1 MPIIAH
7 SDIDRVEIDQMCDMF
22 THITLQPGEIL
33 ANVGDQV
40 EPAIYF
46 VKSVNDLT
54 GGYIQLSKKDGE
66 LTRTI
71 GPSDGFGFGRSALIL
86 ANIEDSSTAAAYG
99 KEHGL
104 SSLDTDKAIL
114 KARDSLGYKSIVTAH
129 TTAIAMGTEPVH
141 LRKLSLHDVRNTIYD
156 ELRLGKDYRKNRS
169 HKQDVTKDTLEKKRL
184 LGQGSF
190 GQVWLCREPKL
201 DEPYALKIQYKRELI
216 DQHQASGVI
225 KEKRI
230 MEKMNHPF
238 VMGIVNSQ
246 ADTSCLY
253 MVMDLVPGGEL
264 SSQMRNADRPNLSE
278 KSAKFYAACMLEGL
292 SYMHRRDYVY
302 RDLKGE
308 NVMIDRDGYCV
319 IIDLGF
325 GT

>member
-7 SDIDRVEIDQMCDMF
+7 SDIDRVEIDQMCDTF

-33 ANVGDQV
+33 ANAGDQV
-40 EPAIYF
+40 EPAVYF
-46 VKSVNDLT
+46 VKTVNKST
-54 GGYIQLSKKDGE
+54 GGYIQLSNKDGAN
-66 LTRTI
+66 TRNI
-71 GPSDGFGFGRSALIL
+71 GPSEGFGFGRETLIL
-86 ANIEDSSTAAAYG
+86 SNIDDGSMAAAYG

-104 SSLDTDKAIL
+104 FSLDSEQAVLNAKHQL
-114 KARDSLGYKSIVTAH
+114 VNKSIVTAQS
-129 TTAIAMGTEPVH
+129 TVTAMGTGPVQ
-141 LRKLSLHDVRNTIYD
+141 LRKLSIHDLRPIIYD

-169 HKQDVTKDTLEKKRL
+169 YKLDVTKNTLEKKRL
-184 LGQGSF
+184 LGQGTF
-190 GQVWLCREPKL
+190 GQVWLCREAKS

-216 DQHQASGVI
+216 DQHQADGVI
-225 KEKRI
+225 KEKHI

-253 MVMDLVPGGEL
+253 IVMDLVQGGEL
-264 SSQMRNADRPNLSE
+264 ANQMRNATRPNLSE

-292 SYMHRRDYVY
+292 SYMHRRDYIY